1 MPLVFLS
8 PLKKTYSAG
17 IISLSTILGLV
28 LLLLAILLPLFAAFS
43 TEDFWL
49 RIKEYI
55 EFPTIDYYE
64 RYMTYIT
71 TVKGG
76 VYKTFFASS
85 NQELNQHF
93 SNICG
98 QDINL
103 LVENRLRLCNTINSV
118 PSLVSYV
125 DSDMKKN
132 KLSFTYS
139 INPNDFSYDNT
150 ENINADIKLIIFLK
164 YTISKKVKLIM
175 TPMIYIDIPIIDA
188 RGKIITLNGNLELI
202 QKSPIPSTTI
212 TSQSHNYAKPFEIQ
226 YNDASPFDLLYYYN
240 KYKSQNYTL
249 KYNYEKIVRTNSENE
264 NIEIKIDMN
273 IPKMQKILYVESVYE
288 ALKYAWMQ
296 YFYIF
301 LPIYI
306 FIYVIFKFII
316 QNNIFYS
323 DSKSDI

>member
-17 IISLSTILGLV
+17 IFSLSTILGLV
-28 LLLLAILLPLFAAFS
+28 LLLIAILLPLFAAFS

-55 EFPTIDYYE
+55 EFPIIDYYE

-71 TVKGG
+71 TEKSGA
-76 VYKTFFASS
+76 YKTFFASS
-85 NQELNQHF
+85 NQDLNEKF
-93 SNICG
+93 SRICG
-98 QDINL
+98 QTINTL
-103 LVENRLRLCNTINSV
+103 DTNRQCNTINSA
-118 PSLVSYV
+118 PSLVSFV
-125 DSDMKKN
+125 DSDMKNN

-139 INPNDFSYDNT
+139 INPNDFYYDNT
-150 ENINADIKLIIFLK
+150 ENINVDLKLIIFLK

-175 TPMIYIDIPIIDA
+175 TPMIYIDIPINNA
-188 RGKIITLNGNLELI
+188 RGQIITLNGNLELI

-249 KYNYEKIVRTNSENE
+249 KYNYEKIVKTNSENE

-273 IPKMQKILYVESVYE
+273 IPKMQKILYFESVYE
-288 ALKYAWMQ
+288 TLKYAWMQ

-306 FIYVIFKFII
+306 FIYAIFKFII

>member
-17 IISLSTILGLV
+17 IFSLSTMLGFVILIA
-28 LLLLAILLPLFAAFS
+28 AILLPLFAALS

-55 EFPTIDYYE
+55 EFPMVDYYE

-71 TVKGG
+71 T
-76 VYKTFFASS
+76 YESTENTFKTYFTSS
-85 NQELNQHF
+85 NQELNTKF
-93 SNICG
+93 YAIC
-98 QDINL
+98 DEDL
-103 LVENRLRLCNTINSV
+103 NRGTYGIINSA

-125 DSDMKKN
+125 DSDMKKT

-139 INPNDFSYDNT
+139 INPSDLGTFTGIDFKT
-150 ENINADIKLIIFLK
+150 IIFLK
-164 YTISKKVKLIM
+164 YSLSKKVKLIM
-175 TPMIYIDIPIIDA
+175 TPMIYIDIPIKDA
-188 RGKIITLNGNLELI
+188 KGKSITLNGNLELI

-212 TSQSHNYAKPFEIQ
+212 TSQSHNYEKPFEIK

-249 KYNYEKIVRTNSENE
+249 KYNYEKIVKKNNE
-264 NIEIKIDMN
+264 GKIEITIDMN
-273 IPKMQKILYVESVYE
+273 IPKMQKILYIESLYE
-288 ALKYAWMQ
+288 TIKYAWMQ

-306 FIYVIFKFII
+306 LLCIIFKFII

-323 DSKSDI
+323 HSKSDI

>member
-17 IISLSTILGLV
+17 IFSLSAMLGFVILV
-28 LLLLAILLPLFAAFS
+28 AAILLPLFAALS

-55 EFPTIDYYE
+55 EFPMVDYYE

-71 TVKGG
+71 TYYQSNPNVDNF
-76 VYKTFFASS
+76 KTYFTSS
-85 NQELNQHF
+85 NQELNTKF
-93 SNICG
+93 DAICG
-98 QDINL
+98 ENL
-103 LVENRLRLCNTINSV
+103 NSDTCGVINSA

-125 DSDMKKN
+125 DSDMKKT

-139 INPNDFSYDNT
+139 INSNDLDHFT
-150 ENINADIKLIIFLK
+150 DIDIDFKTIIFLK
-164 YTISKKVKLIM
+164 YSLSKKVKLIM
-175 TPMIYIDIPIIDA
+175 TPMIYIDIPIKEA
-188 RGKIITLNGNLELI
+188 KGKSITLNGNLELI

-212 TSQSHNYAKPFEIQ
+212 TSQSHNYEKPFEIK

-249 KYNYEKIVRTNSENE
+249 KYNYEKIVKKNNE
-264 NIEIKIDMN
+264 EKIEIKIDMN
-273 IPKMQKILYVESVYE
+273 IPKMQKILYIESLYE
-288 ALKYAWMQ
+288 TIKYAWMQ

-306 FIYVIFKFII
+306 LLCIIFKFII

-323 DSKSDI
+323 HSKSDI

>member
-17 IISLSTILGLV
+17 IFSLSTILGLV
-28 LLLLAILLPLFAAFS
+28 LLLIAILLPLFAAFS

-55 EFPTIDYYE
+55 EFPIIDYYE

-71 TVKGG
+71 TEKSGA
-76 VYKTFFASS
+76 YKTFFASS
-85 NQELNQHF
+85 NQDLNEKF
-93 SNICG
+93 SRICG
-98 QDINL
+98 QTINTL
-103 LVENRLRLCNTINSV
+103 DTNRQCNTINSA
-118 PSLVSYV
+118 PSLVSFV
-125 DSDMKKN
+125 DSDMKNN

-139 INPNDFSYDNT
+139 INPNDFYYDNT
-150 ENINADIKLIIFLK
+150 ENINVDLKLIIFLK

-175 TPMIYIDIPIIDA
+175 TPMIYIDIPINNA

-249 KYNYEKIVRTNSENE
+249 KYNYEKIVKTNSENE

-273 IPKMQKILYVESVYE
+273 IPKMQKILYFESVYE
-288 ALKYAWMQ
+288 TLKYAWMQ

-306 FIYVIFKFII
+306 FIYAIFKFII